1 MTGFREAIHAA
12 TKKVWIASSQELL
25 AMTRRQRRLPTP
37 SLQPRRS
44 PTAARG
50 GVSSLP
56 VIASR
61 AKQSISPHERKDGL
75 LRRFR
80 LRSLSFGGQVAPR
93 NDGKCSFAFRHGR
106 AQPSEGRRR
115 FRSPLSLP
123 AIHVFLSY
131 RVPPRWW
138 EARRRRRCPTS
149 PIGDRLLRGQH
160 RPGQSIREP
169 AHCSLRWWR
178 GTV

>member
-1 MTGFREAIHAA
+1 MADGPHPRHCERSEAIHAA
-12 TKKVWIASSQELL
+12 TKLL
-25 AMTRRQRRLPTP
+25 AMTRRQRRLLTL
-37 SLQPRRS
+37 SLRPRRS

-115 FRSPLSLP
+115 FRSPMSRPSTSFFLIGCLLVGGRHGAGAAAYPMSCSTHSLP
-123 AIHVFLSY
+123 VICEV
-131 RVPPRWW
+131 
-138 EARRRRRCPTS
+138 
-149 PIGDRLLRGQH
+149 
-160 RPGQSIREP
+160 
-169 AHCSLRWWR
+169 
-178 GTV
+178 